1 MPLDIHNKIKVV
13 RSISPVAVGTTGT
26 GQTGKVVDRSSYEG
40 VELILSY
47 GTITATNAT
56 FTVTML
62 EGDATGTMTSV
73 ANADLL
79 GTESAA
85 GIAAGTP
92 RTSGSNKNVT
102 KRLGYIGAKRYV
114 QAKIVSTI
122 TAGTPVGAD
131 FLLTNPRVMPVAT

>member
-40 VELILSY
+40 VELILGY
-47 GTITATNAT
+47 GSITATNAT

-85 GIAAGTP
+85 GIAAGT
-92 RTSGSNKNVT
+92 RTSGTNKNVS

-122 TAGTPVGAD
+122 TAGTPVSAS
-131 FLLTNPRVMPVAT
+131 FLLTDPRVMPVAT